1 MAHKTEYYYEIEQ
14 KLDDLTQAFDSLLEN
29 KTLQHC
35 LEVFL
40 ATSNYLNGTSFKGGA
55 WGMKLDSIE
64 RMEDVKSNDNKMNAA
79 FYVVREVWKKY
90 EYPLFSKE
98 ELELYQQPSKMPV
111 SQVNVELGELRRYLI
126 NLRKA
131 VASKIKEND
140 DDVIE

>member
-1 MAHKTEYYYEIEQ
+1 
-14 KLDDLTQAFDSLLEN
+14 
-29 KTLQHC
+29 
-35 LEVFL
+35 
-40 ATSNYLNGTSFKGGA
+40 
-55 WGMKLDSIE
+55 MKLDSIE